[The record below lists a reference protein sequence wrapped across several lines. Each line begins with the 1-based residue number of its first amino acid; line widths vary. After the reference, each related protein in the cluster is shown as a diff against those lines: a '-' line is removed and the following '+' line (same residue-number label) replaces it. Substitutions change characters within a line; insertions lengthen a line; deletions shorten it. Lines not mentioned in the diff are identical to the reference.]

1 MQEWSENMEYAVNI
15 ENLTR
20 QYFSKKGL
28 SSRITETVTAVDNV
42 SFHIEKGQ
50 TIGLL
55 GPNGAGKT
63 TLIKMLTTVLL
74 PTGGKATILGKDI
87 VKDADYIRNKINVVY
102 GGDKG
107 LYTRLTAR
115 DNLKY
120 FCNLYHVPM
129 REQEAKMKSLL
140 ELVELSDVA
149 DRRVENFSRGMRQRL
164 HIARGLINDPEILFL
179 DEPSI
184 GLDPVSALSIRQL
197 MKKLNEGG
205 MTILLTTHYM
215 QEVEEICEKV
225 VIINKGKMVL
235 WDDIENVKSK
245 YRKNYEIQIKISKN
259 MDADKKFLSV
269 IANKYSNCEVSDKGN
284 EYITVKFI
292 AEDVNIA
299 VNDIHNELHEN
310 DIIDLNIKTNSL
322 EDVYINII
330 QNS

>member
-1 MQEWSENMEYAVNI
+1 MEYAVNI

-28 SSRITETVTAVDNV
+28 SSKVTETVTAVDNV
-42 SFHIEKGQ
+42 SFHINKGQ
-50 TIGLL
+50 AIGLL

-74 PTGGKATILGKDI
+74 PTDGRATILGKDI
-87 VKDADYIRNKINVVY
+87 VKDADYIRHKINVVY

-129 REQEAKMKSLL
+129 RQQEAKMKNLL
-140 ELVELSDVA
+140 ELVGLSDVA

-179 DEPSI
+179 DEPTI
-184 GLDPVSALSIRQL
+184 GLDPVSGIAVRQL
-197 MKKLNEGG
+197 MKKLNERG

-215 QEVEEICEKV
+215 QEVEELCERV
-225 VIINKGKMVL
+225 VIINKGRMVL

-245 YRKNYEIQIKISKN
+245 YRKNYEIQIRISKH
-259 MDADKKFLSV
+259 MDADKKFLNA

-284 EYITVKFI
+284 EFTTVKFT
-292 AEDVNIA
+292 A
-299 VNDIHNELHEN
+299 NDINTAVGDIHSVLHEN
-310 DIIDLNIKTNSL
+310 DIIDLNVKTNSL
-322 EDVYINII
+322 QDVYVDII
-330 QNS
+330 QSS